1 MAIQEP
7 TTVEAEPDLMD
18 TTAQAEAEATD
29 TEAAPPRSRRV
40 RRVLGW
46 IGTVLAGVLVCAVL
60 ATPSRLTQLTPKA
73 FLRIPLEGLFLAAL
87 LLALGPRTRRVTAI
101 LAGVGIGLLA
111 ILNAINMG
119 FYAVLDRAF
128 DPVLDWPLVA
138 DAVEYVW
145 RSNGR
150 AAAIGGLVLAGLLVI
165 GLLVL
170 LALAV
175 LRLTRLAVAHRT
187 VTVRAVAG
195 LVVVWTACSLV
206 NLQLVPGVTV
216 AANGTAKLAYSSALQ
231 IPAGIRDRQAFTQ
244 EAAVDAYR
252 NTPGDQLLTGLR
264 GKDVMITFVESYGK
278 IAIEDPEFAPL
289 MDPVL
294 ENGTQ
299 QLRAAGFGARSAFMT
314 SSTFGG
320 GSWFAHSTL
329 LSGLWINNQQRY
341 RNLLASDRLTLN
353 KAFKRAG
360 WRTADVEPA
369 VSRSWPEASFYGSD
383 QLISAQNLGYKG
395 PTFNFSSIP
404 DQYTLSQFQRTDRGP
419 GHPPTFAELV
429 LLSSHTPW
437 TPLPHMVDWNAVGD
451 GSIYR
456 GMPETG
462 VVKGGVRAAYIQS
475 IQYTVSTLISYV
487 LTYGGDN
494 LVLVFLGDHQ
504 PPPVVGG
511 GGISHDVP
519 ITIVAKDPKVLDQ
532 ISGWGWQDGLKP
544 GAHAPVWRMN
554 DFRDRFLSTFGP
566 R

>member
-1 MAIQEP
+1 MAIQET
-7 TTVEAEPDLMD
+7 TTVEAERAPVEVEPEPTDI
-18 TTAQAEAEATD
+18 EATD
-29 TEAAPPRSRRV
+29 AKGRV

-46 IGTVLAGVLVCAVL
+46 TGTVLAGLLVFATLAV
-60 ATPSRLTQLTPKA
+60 PDRLTELTPRA
-73 FLRIPLEGLFLAAL
+73 FLRIPLEGLLLAAL
-87 LLALGPRTRRVTAI
+87 LLVLGPRTRRALAV
-101 LAGVGIGLLA
+101 LAGVGLGLLT
-111 ILNAINMG
+111 ILNVINMG
-119 FYAVLDRAF
+119 FYGVLDRAF

-145 RSNGR
+145 RSSGR
-150 AAAIGGLVLAGLLVI
+150 AAAIGGLVVAGLLVI

-170 LALAV
+170 MVLAI

-187 VTVRAVAG
+187 ATVRVVAA
-195 LVVVWTACSLV
+195 LTVVWVGCAMV
-206 NLQLVPGVTV
+206 NLQLVPKVKV
-216 AANGTAKLAYSSALQ
+216 AGNSRAALAYYSLLQ
-231 IPAGIRDRQAFTQ
+231 IPAGIRDQQAFSQ

-264 GKDVMITFVESYGK
+264 GKDVMIAFVESYGRM
-278 IAIEDPEFAPL
+278 AVEDPEYAPI

-294 ENGTQ
+294 AAGSQ
-299 QLRAAGFGARSAFMT
+299 QLRNAGFAARSAFMT

-320 GSWFAHSTL
+320 GSWYAHSTL

-369 VSRSWPEASFYGSD
+369 VSRSWPEASFYASD
-383 QLISAQNLGYKG
+383 QLLTAQNLGYKG
-395 PTFNFSSIP
+395 PLFNFSSIP
-404 DQYTLSQFQRTDRGP
+404 DQYTLAQFQRTQRGP
-419 GHPPTFAELV
+419 DHPPTFAELV

-437 TPLPHMVDWNAVGD
+437 TPLPRMIDWNAVGD
-451 GSIYR
+451 GSVYK

-462 VVKGGVRAAYIQS
+462 KQKNGVHAAYIQA
-475 IQYTVSTLISYV
+475 IQYSVNTLVSYV

-504 PPPVVGG
+504 PPVSVSAGAT
-511 GGISHDVP
+511 SHDVP
-519 ITIVAKDPKVLDQ
+519 VTIVAKDPKVLDR
-532 ISGWGWQDGLKP
+532 ISSWGWTDGLQP
-544 GAHAPVWRMN
+544 AAQAPVWRMN
-554 DFRDRFLSTFGP
+554 EFRDRFLSTFGP

>member
-7 TTVEAEPDLMD
+7 TTVEVEPTPVEAEP
-18 TTAQAEAEATD
+18 EPTD
-29 TEAAPPRSRRV
+29 TEAAHTKG

-46 IGTVLAGVLVCAVL
+46 TGTVLAALLVFAAL
-60 ATPSRLTQLTPKA
+60 TAPERLSQLTPMA
-73 FLRIPLEGLFLAAL
+73 FLRIPLEGLLLAAVV
-87 LLALGPRTRRVTAI
+87 LALGPRTRRVVAV
-101 LAGVGIGLLA
+101 LAGVGLGLLT

-119 FYAVLDRAF
+119 FYGVLDRAF

-150 AAAIGGLVLAGLLVI
+150 AAAIGGLVVAGLLII

-170 LALAV
+170 LALAM
-175 LRLTRLAVAHRT
+175 LRLTRLVVAHRT
-187 VTVRAVAG
+187 ATIRVVAA
-195 LVVVWTACSLV
+195 LTVVWTACALI
-206 NLQLVPGVTV
+206 NLQLVPKVKV
-216 AANGTAKLAYSSALQ
+216 ADNNRAALAYFSALQ
-231 IPAGIRDRQAFTQ
+231 IPAGIRDRQAFAN
-244 EAAVDAYR
+244 EAAIDAYR
-252 NTPGDQLLTGLR
+252 NTPGNQLLTGLR
-264 GKDVMITFVESYGK
+264 GKDVMITFVESYGRL
-278 IAIEDPEFAPL
+278 AIEDPQFAPL

-294 ENGTQ
+294 ANGNS
-299 QLRAAGFGARSAFMT
+299 QLRAAGFAARSAFVT

-360 WRTADVEPA
+360 WRTVDVEPG
-369 VSRSWPEASFYGSD
+369 VSRSWPEASFYASD
-383 QLISAQNLGYKG
+383 QLLSAPTLDYHG
-395 PTFNFSSIP
+395 PLFNFSSIP
-404 DQYTLSQFQRTDRGP
+404 DQYTLSAFQRTERGP
-419 GHPPTFAELV
+419 NHPPTFAELV

-437 TPLPHMVDWNAVGD
+437 NPLPRMVDWNAVGD
-451 GSIYR
+451 GSVYK

-462 VVKGGVRAAYIQS
+462 KQKNGVHAAYIQA
-475 IQYTVSTLISYV
+475 IQYSVNTLVSYV

-504 PPPVVGG
+504 PPLSVSGQAT
-511 GGISHDVP
+511 SREVP
-519 ITIVAKDPKVLDQ
+519 ITIVAKDPKVFDQ
-532 ISGWGWQDGLKP
+532 IAGWGWQDGLKP
-544 GAHAPVWRMN
+544 GPGAPTWRMN
-554 DFRDRFLSTFGP
+554 EFRDRFLSTFGP

>member
-1 MAIQEP
+1 MAPQET
-7 TTVEAEPDLMD
+7 TTVEAEPTPVDTGPETTDPGAAD
-18 TTAQAEAEATD
+18 TTPAD
-29 TEAAPPRSRRV
+29 RGRV
-40 RRVLGW
+40 RRVLRW
-46 IGTVLAGVLVCAVL
+46 TGTVLAGLLVYTAL
-60 ATPSRLTQLTPKA
+60 AAPERLSQLTPMA
-73 FLRIPLEGLFLAAL
+73 FLRIPLEGLLLAVV
-87 LLALGPRTRRVTAI
+87 LLALGPRTRRVVAV
-101 LAGVGIGLLA
+101 LGGVGLGLLT

-119 FYAVLDRAF
+119 FYGVLDRAF

-145 RSNGR
+145 RSSGR
-150 AAAIGGLVLAGLLVI
+150 AVAIGGLILAGLLVI
-165 GLLVL
+165 GLLVVM
-170 LALAV
+170 ALAM

-187 VTVRAVAG
+187 ATVRTVAV
-195 LVVVWTACSLV
+195 LTVVWTACALV
-206 NLQLVPGVTV
+206 NLQLVPKVKV
-216 AANGTAKLAYSSALQ
+216 ADNNRAALAYYSALR
-231 IPAGIRDRQAFTQ
+231 IPAGIRDRQAFAN

-252 NTPGDQLLTGLR
+252 NTPGNQLLTGLR

-294 ENGTQ
+294 ANGNS
-299 QLRAAGFGARSAFMT
+299 QLRAAGFAARSAFMT

-383 QLISAQNLGYKG
+383 QLLSAQNLGYKG
-395 PTFNFSSIP
+395 GLFNFSSIP
-404 DQYTLSQFQRTDRGP
+404 DQYTLSAFQRTERGP
-419 GHPPTFAELV
+419 DHPPTFAELV

-437 TPLPHMVDWNAVGD
+437 TPLPRMVDWNAVGD
-451 GSIYR
+451 GSVYQ

-462 VVKGGVRAAYIQS
+462 QVKGGVRAAYIQA
-475 IQYTVSTLISYV
+475 IQYSVSTLISYL

-544 GAHAPVWRMN
+544 GPTAPVWRMN